1 MKILQYLSKN
11 QFSLQSIIFWIVAIT
26 HISTER
32 FWYFATAAIIFSG
45 TQDILKELRILNKNN
60 KNNENDKS

>member
-1 MKILQYLSKN
+1 MMKILRYLSKN

-26 HISTER
+26 HFSTEK

-45 TQDILKELRILNKNN
+45 IQDILEELRKSNKQE
-60 KNNENDKS
+60 NEQS